1 MFFQRSW
8 NDNIIS
14 PTESK
19 LLAMFLPYFLT
30 LSDDVKPQFTPL
42 IKDVFDHKWKG
53 AIPYHDKNCPHVLSK
68 LLGKAL

>member
-30 LSDDVKPQFTPL
+30 LSDDVKPNLPL
-42 IKDVFDHKWKG
+42 SSKMFLTINGRGQYPIMTK
-53 AIPYHDKNCPHVLSK
+53 IVLMY
-68 LLGKAL
+68 